1 MALLSKLSAASDA
14 LDLPPFILTLLLSAT
29 IAICVFCLCCCRCRN
44 GDNEPL
50 LPKHAARSDF
60 AVHEGRVCRAS
71 SVAASEALI
80 REMPATAVQ
89 QKAASPTNV
98 HEGRVCRASALAA
111 ACSVGQAAFA
121 AKEDTPVVPK
131 GNDYSAIPPWQ
142 QENGGAAPK
151 QQKRERCV
159 CVSDDVEI
167 AEGQRGGGWGDLD
180 GTADDVAR
188 TVGRWEYPTSRRGAD
203 RDEQRAKYLAERLNR
218 GGGMGAQHNDV
229 DAMLV
234 LAGGAPPR
242 RARGAQPPVTPTG
255 HARGGGMAR
264 GSSRRR

>member
-1 MALLSKLSAASDA
+1 
-14 LDLPPFILTLLLSAT
+14 
-29 IAICVFCLCCCRCRN
+29 
-44 GDNEPL
+44 
-50 LPKHAARSDF
+50 
-60 AVHEGRVCRAS
+60 
-71 SVAASEALI
+71 
-80 REMPATAVQ
+80 MPATAVQ

-142 QENGGAAPK
+142 QETGGAAPK